1 MAEYQYYEFLAI
13 DRPLSQEE
21 QEAVARRSSRVEPH
35 PRRAVFTYNW
45 GDFPGRAEDV
55 LARYYDALL
64 YLANWGTRQLM
75 FRFPKAALDIGR
87 MQPYIFSYEMGEY
100 VSLSTVGEFVVLNIR
115 FYQEG
120 GWWIEQDVQLDTL
133 VPLRDDLLRG
143 DYRLLYLAWLK
154 TLSFEDVLPTLLEPP
169 VPPGLNKLSPALETF
184 VELFDVDEVL
194 LQVAAETSA
203 VREPLPET
211 WIERGLARLS
221 RQECERYLL
230 RLVRGEPH
238 LSVALLS
245 RLRELVGRPSG
256 GAGVETPRR
265 TVGYLLAEA
274 DRRWEE
280 ERRRRAEAVE
290 RKRLQELETLA
301 DRETEAWQEVE
312 DLIEQRTGNAYDE
325 AVQRLVRLRELA
337 IHRGQE
343 AAFAR
348 RTDQIRGQY
357 SRRSGLLRRMRDAG
371 LYPS

>member
-1 MAEYQYYEFLAI
+1 
-13 DRPLSQEE
+13 
-21 QEAVARRSSRVEPH
+21 
-35 PRRAVFTYNW
+35 
-45 GDFPGRAEDV
+45 
-55 LARYYDALL
+55 
-64 YLANWGTRQLM
+64 
-75 FRFPKAALDIGR
+75 
-87 MQPYIFSYEMGEY
+87 
-100 VSLSTVGEFVVLNIR
+100 
-115 FYQEG
+115 
-120 GWWIEQDVQLDTL
+120 
-133 VPLRDDLLRG
+133 
-143 DYRLLYLAWLK
+143 
-154 TLSFEDVLPTLLEPP
+154 

-280 ERRRRAEAVE
+280 ERRRRAEAAE
-290 RKRLQELETLA
+290 CKRLQELETLA

-348 RTDQIRGQY
+348 RTDQIRVQY